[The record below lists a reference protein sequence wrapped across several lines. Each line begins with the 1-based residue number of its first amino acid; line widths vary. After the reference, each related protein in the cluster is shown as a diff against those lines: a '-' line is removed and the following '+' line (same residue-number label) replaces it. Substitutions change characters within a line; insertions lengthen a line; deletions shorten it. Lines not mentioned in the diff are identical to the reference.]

1 MKADDPGEG
10 HPRPSMRVQQKE
22 RTRRLLRDAAVEL
35 FATKGYGAT
44 TIDDITSAVGTS
56 RATFYLHFDGKAR
69 IVAEVFEDV
78 VMPETF
84 EYYRRLDAFD
94 GPSTEELRGWLD
106 DALGFFE
113 RHRDVLRVSDEALV
127 VDPSLDQLSPSRL
140 LDRCAQAMPR
150 YLGRWHGPERE
161 QARLR
166 LELLILQL
174 SHFSRHWVSGQWPVK
189 RDTALDVL
197 LDLWL
202 HGLRAGRTSMS
213 TDGRSGDDVP
223 SFT

>member
-1 MKADDPGEG
+1 MHAEDPDAAR
-10 HPRPSMRVQQKE
+10 PRSRPSMRVQQKE

-69 IVAEVFEDV
+69 IVTEVYEDV

-94 GPSTEELRGWLD
+94 GPSAEELRGWLD

-113 RHRDVLRVSDEALV
+113 RHRDVLRFSDEAV
-127 VDPSLDQLSPSRL
+127 SVDSGLDQLSTARL
-140 LDRCAQAMPR
+140 LDRCAEAMPR

-174 SHFSRHWVSGQWPVK
+174 SHFSRHWVNGHWPVK
-189 RDTALDVL
+189 RGIALDVL
-197 LDLWL
+197 LDLWH
-202 HGLRAGRTSMS
+202 HGLRAGQ
-213 TDGRSGDDVP
+213 DVNGG
-223 SFT
+223 